1 MSFSAPFDPNLLD
14 ALEAS
19 EVGRVEGTVW
29 RQIVDPTSVM
39 RPNQRGGR
47 WNRPG
52 TEALYCSLTPE
63 TATAEIDHL
72 VNSQPVPITRQRR
85 TFAMDVRLSRVVDL
99 RSETWAQHLTAPYDP
114 TDVPQCQAIGAA
126 VAWLECGGLIVP
138 SQRYEGDNLIIFV
151 ANLDHDDSLE
161 PVDNGH
167 PHPPGPPADMD
178 WVPLQIVGTPQ
189 APPP

>member
-1 MSFSAPFDPNLLD
+1 MSTAAPFDPNMLD

-19 EVGRVEGTVW
+19 AVAQVAGTVW
-29 RQIVDPTSVM
+29 RQILDPTSVM

-52 TEALYCSLTPE
+52 TEALYCSLTPA

-72 VNSQPVPITRQRR
+72 VSSQPVPITRQRR
-85 TFAMDVRLSRVVDL
+85 TFGIAVRLSRVIDL
-99 RSETWAQHLTAPYDP
+99 RPAPWAERFTYPYDP
-114 TDVPQCQAIGAA
+114 PDVDHCQAIGAA
-126 VAWLECGGLIVP
+126 VAWLECSGLIVP
-138 SQRYEGDNLIIFV
+138 SQRHGGDNLVIFV

-161 PVDNGH
+161 PSADGH
-167 PHPPGPPADMD
+167 PYPPGPPSGLAYH
-178 WVPLQIVGTPQ
+178 PLEPATPQ